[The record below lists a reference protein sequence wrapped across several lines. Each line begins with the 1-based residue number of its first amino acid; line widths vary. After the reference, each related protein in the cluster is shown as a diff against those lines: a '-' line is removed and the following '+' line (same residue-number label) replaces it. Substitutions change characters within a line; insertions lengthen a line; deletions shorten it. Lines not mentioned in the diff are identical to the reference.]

1 MHKNFILFGIFIENF
16 WFRFCLLSLG
26 VVASSLHIKWQFNH
40 CENLSRMH
48 HFVFVAF
55 LITSESDPNSKH
67 KWHQRWVPVIPQRF
81 TIWQHMRTSENLE
94 ETVKVWI
101 WFFFF
106 FRTSLNMNLK
116 CVNYTTLQKKCIPN
130 QFLWI
135 YYRMHKLH

>member
-1 MHKNFILFGIFIENF
+1 MRKNLILFGIFIENF
-16 WFRFCLLSLG
+16 LFRFCLLSLG
-26 VVASSLHIKWQFNH
+26 VVASSQFNH

-67 KWHQRWVPVIPQRF
+67 KWHQWWVPVIPQRF

-94 ETVKVWI
+94 ETEKVWI
-101 WFFFF
+101 WIF
-106 FRTSLNMNLK
+106 FRISLNMNLEY
-116 CVNYTTLQKKCIPN
+116 VNYTTLQKKCVPKK
-130 QFLWI
+130 FLWI